1 MRYFK
6 ESVETMPRKALEA
19 LQIEKLRSML
29 KQIYGR
35 NRFYTDKLDAAGIH
49 PESIKTLE
57 DFKSLP
63 LKSKAELVQ
72 AQSWQNRWTI
82 PIWP

>member
-35 NRFYTDKLDAAGIH
+35 NRFYTDKLDAVGFH
-49 PESIKTLE
+49 PESINTLE

-63 LKSKAELVQ
+63 LKTKTELLQ
-72 AQSWQNRWTI
+72 A
-82 PIWP
+82 

>member
-6 ESVETMPRKALEA
+6 ESIETTQRKSLEA

-29 KQIYGR
+29 KKIYGG

-49 PESIKTLE
+49 LESINNLTE
-57 DFKSLP
+57 FSCC
-63 LKSKAELVQ
+63 
-72 AQSWQNRWTI
+72 
-82 PIWP
+82 